1 MLTLDQCAEATGL
14 SSNDFFLGVTPSG
27 RHRSLLD
34 SYLTNMGRGPEAIR
48 DMMIADLR
56 RWTQLGANARA
67 ADLLIV
73 LRQFL
78 SEYPQ
83 AVPAQAGAG
92 HSDAHVA
99 FGIEAEWRLYER
111 TRQNP
116 ASRIIPLAAGR
127 VRPASAGG
135 PRRQLKSRAHG

>member
-1 MLTLDQCAEATGL
+1 MLTLAQCAAATGFAT
-14 SSNDFFLGVTPSG
+14 NDFFLGVTPSC

-34 SYLTNMGRGPEAIR
+34 GYLANMGRGPEAIR

-67 ADLLIV
+67 ADLLVV

-92 HSDAHVA
+92 HSDARVA
-99 FGIEAEWRLYER
+99 LGSEAESRLFAR
-111 TRQNP
+111 TRHKP

-135 PRRQLKSRAHG
+135 PRQQPKSRVRG